1 MIERLFVLKRTEV
14 FRDLPEP
21 VLVSLSSYLEEMD
34 FDAGEEIFRRG
45 EIGKSMYIVVQGTV
59 RVHDGERDI
68 GTIGENE
75 VFGERSALTARVHGA
90 SATADTD
97 CKLLRL
103 DQDLLYEVM
112 ASNPEVS
119 RGIIKVLLE
128 RFQ

>member
-1 MIERLFVLKRTEV
+1 MLDR
-14 FRDLPEP
+14 
-21 VLVSLSSYLEEMD
+21 
-34 FDAGEEIFRRG
+34 
-45 EIGKSMYIVVQGTV
+45 
-59 RVHDGERDI
+59 I
-68 GTIGENE
+68 GTRISHDDGNRTSRFLGLAGCSSTYGENE